1 MSNIA
6 GKDHVSIERRP
17 QLSQNVCS
25 SPINTVTETMPCVQ
39 ENLRI
44 PSDFKNLATPDK
56 ISAKPRPTISDNKII
71 RNSKRFMRLDE
82 AKFSSG

>member
-6 GKDHVSIERRP
+6 GKDHVSMERRP

-25 SPINTVTETMPCVQ
+25 SPINTVTVAMPCVQ

-44 PSDFKNLATPDK
+44 PSDVKILATPDK